1 MMTIPVGTIS
11 IYLVLGILVLVMF
24 FLTKSASGN
33 QFSLVTG
40 RQLYYLSTIV
50 VFFSLVMLLAA
61 FLFDQFQFAYVY
73 ENSSKDMPNIYKIAA
88 VWAGKEGSFLL
99 WVFMLNI
106 FGVMIIRS
114 NEKYENILMMVIAVT
129 QIFLLLL
136 LAVES
141 PFRYIWEVMPESFN
155 RVAAIPAGFDGM
167 GMNPLLLDP
176 WMVAHPPV
184 LFLGYASATIPF
196 GYAVAALLKK
206 DYTSWLKNSY
216 RWLLFSMSTLGIGI
230 FLGGYWAY
238 KVLGWGGYW
247 GWDPVENSS
256 LIPWLVA
263 VALMHSMLIQ
273 RRTGSLVRSNIFMS
287 LFYFI
292 LVFYSTFLTR
302 SGVLSNFSV
311 HSFGGGGAS
320 GYIIFFI
327 LFFLIV
333 AAFLFISNFKKIEAP
348 GLGEDVVSWQGMTVY
363 GVITVFIY
371 GMVVLVGTSMPIL
384 TSFFTA
390 QPVPVTAHF
399 YNNISVPLGLIIISL
414 MVSATMLSGRGT
426 LKKIPVIIFAV
437 LAAAVGIITN
447 IIIADFLVPMI
458 FTAAGIFILG
468 VNMYDLARLNAKAIL
483 PSRLAHIGVG
493 VMILGI
499 MTSGYHSSTVQKKII
514 QGKEEKV
521 GPVTLTFTGI
531 SDDAKSRASFKLG
544 AGEGAKNISME
555 YYISKRANNTLYR
568 EPYIKMG
575 IFGDIY
581 IIPEQYKEGIAG
593 VAFARL
599 KKGEEVTMGD
609 LKVTLAGIRSA
620 NMMSKQPAIHADIII
635 NGKKVSPGVRFHDRH
650 RHPIEVMLPGTK
662 RKVKLQGFDVRNKTV
677 DLYIEPGKNTPVPP
691 DTMLVNVSEK
701 RMIWLVWLGT
711 LLIAAGGLLAMVRT
725 KRSTT

>member
-1 MMTIPVGTIS
+1 MMTIPVGTIFLY
-11 IYLVLGILVLVMF
+11 IVLIILVLVLF

-33 QFSLVTG
+33 QFSLVTS
-40 RQLYYLSTIV
+40 RQLYYLSSIFI
-50 VFFSLVMLLAA
+50 FFSLILLLSA
-61 FLFDQFQFAYVY
+61 FIFDQFQFFYVY
-73 ENSSKDMPNIYKIAA
+73 ENSSKDMSNIYKIAA

-99 WVFMLNI
+99 WIFMLNI
-106 FGVMIIRS
+106 FGIVILRS
-114 NEKYENILMMVIAVT
+114 NEEYENILMMVITIT

-136 LAVES
+136 LAAES
-141 PFRYIWEVMPESFN
+141 PFRYLWDAMPESFN

-216 RWLLFSMSTLGIGI
+216 RWLLFSMTTLGIGI

-273 RRTGSLVRSNIFMS
+273 RRTGSLVRSNLFMS

-292 LVFYSTFLTR
+292 LILFSTFLTR
-302 SGVLSNFSV
+302 SGVLLNFSV
-311 HSFGGGGAS
+311 HSFGGS
-320 GYIIFFI
+320 GPWWYIIFFV

-333 AAFLFISNFKKIEAP
+333 GGFLFIANFKKIEAP
-348 GLGEDVVSWQGMTVY
+348 GLGEDVFTWQGITVY

-371 GMVVLVGTSMPIL
+371 GMVILVGTSMPIL
-384 TSFFTA
+384 SSFFTA

-414 MVSATMLSGRGT
+414 MVTATMLTGRGT

-437 LAAAVGIITN
+437 LAAAAGIISN
-447 IIIADFLVPMI
+447 IIIVDCLVPMI
-458 FTAAGIFILG
+458 FTTAGLFILA
-468 VNMYDLARLNAKAIL
+468 VNIYDLVRLNAQAIL

-493 VMILGI
+493 VMVLGI
-499 MTSGYHSSTVQKKII
+499 MTSGYHSSTTQKTII

-544 AGEGAKNISME
+544 SGEAAKNISME

-581 IIPEQYKEGIAG
+581 IIPEKYKEGIAD
-593 VAFARL
+593 VALARL
-599 KKGEEVTMGD
+599 KEGEEVTMGD

-620 NMMSKQPAIHADIII
+620 NMMSKQPAIYADVMI
-635 NGKKVSPGVRFHDRH
+635 NGKKVSPGVRFHERH
-650 RHPIEVMLPGTK
+650 RLPIVVMLPGTK
-662 RKVKLQGFDVRNKTV
+662 RKVQLQGFDVRNKTV
-677 DLYIEPGKNTPVPP
+677 DIYIEPGKDAPVPP

-701 RMIWLVWLGT
+701 WMIWLVWLGT
-711 LLIAAGGLLAMVRT
+711 LLIAGGGLLAMVRVKKSNT
-725 KRSTT
+725 